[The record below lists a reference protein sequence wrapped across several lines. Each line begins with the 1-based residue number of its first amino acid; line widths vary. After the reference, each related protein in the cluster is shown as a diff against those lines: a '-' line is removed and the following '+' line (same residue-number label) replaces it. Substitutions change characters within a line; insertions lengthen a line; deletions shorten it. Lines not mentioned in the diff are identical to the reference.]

1 MSIISELYRYAA
13 LHVRSLEDYTK
24 RYLDKPQKAKADITI
39 SLSTIPSRIEKIYPA
54 LKSLMDQTMPPRRIY
69 LAIPP
74 FSIREKKAYSIPET
88 LRNCPAIQI
97 IDAKKDWGPA
107 TKLIPAL
114 RHPSTK
120 PDDIILTADDDNIY
134 PAEFVETFWQY
145 SQKLPD
151 AALSL
156 RGAPMSR
163 TVRWNDCRAF
173 KGTAI
178 SQPAAVE
185 IITGCGGI
193 MVKPKFFAAEFFD
206 YDQAPMQAFFVDDI
220 WVSGNLARNGISRYV
235 IPFRGSY
242 VYLTS
247 LTTLSGPALDKC
259 ENRGGGNDDA
269 VMDYFRPYWKLPV
282 ENSAPEK
289 NRMG

>member
-13 LHVRSLEDYTK
+13 LHVRPLEYYT
-24 RYLDKPQKAKADITI
+24 RIYLDKPETAKADITV

-88 LRNCPAIQI
+88 LRNCPAVRI
-97 IDAKKDWGPA
+97 IDAEKDWGPA

-114 RHPSTK
+114 RHPSTN

-145 SQKLPD
+145 SQQLPN

-163 TVRWNDCRAF
+163 TLRWKDCRAF
-173 KGTAI
+173 KGTSI
-178 SQPAAVE
+178 FQPAAVE
-185 IITGCGGI
+185 IINGCGGI

-206 YDQAPMQAFFVDDI
+206 YDQAPVQAFFVDDI
-220 WVSGNLARNGISRYV
+220 WVSGNLAKNGIPRYV
-235 IPFRGSY
+235 IPFRGIY

-247 LTTLSGPALDKC
+247 LTTLSGPALDKG

-269 VMDYFRPYWKLPV
+269 VMDYFRHYWKLLEP
-282 ENSAPEK
+282 NSASK
-289 NRMG
+289 

>member
-1 MSIISELYRYAA
+1 MSIISELYRYVA
-13 LHVRSLEDYTK
+13 LHVGSLDDYAK
-24 RYLDKPQKAKADITI
+24 RYLDKPESAMADITV

-74 FSIREKKAYSIPET
+74 FSIREKKAYLIPEA
-88 LRNCPAIQI
+88 LRNCTAIQI
-97 IDAKKDWGPA
+97 IDARKDWGPA

-114 RHPSTK
+114 CHPSTK

-134 PAEFVETFWQY
+134 PEEFVETFWRY
-145 SQKLPD
+145 SQKLPN

-156 RGAPMSR
+156 RGAPMSKSL
-163 TVRWNDCRAF
+163 RWKDCRAF

-193 MVKPKFFAAEFFD
+193 LVKSKFFAADFFD
-206 YDQAPMQAFFVDDI
+206 YDQAPAQAFFVDDI
-220 WVSGNLARNGISRYV
+220 WVSGNLAKNGIPRYV

-247 LTTLSGPALDKC
+247 LTTLSGPALDKG

-269 VMDYFRPYWKLPV
+269 VMDHFRPYWKLPV
-282 ENSAPEK
+282 QNSAPGK
-289 NRMG
+289 K

>member
-1 MSIISELYRYAA
+1 MFRTSELYRYVA
-13 LHVRSLEDYTK
+13 LHIRSLEYYTK
-24 RYLDKPQKAKADITI
+24 RYMLKPDSEKADITV
-39 SLSTIPSRIEKIYPA
+39 SLSTIPGRIENIYPA

-74 FSIREKKAYSIPET
+74 FSIREQKAYTIPAE
-88 LRNCPAIQI
+88 LANCEALKI
-97 IDAKKDWGPA
+97 IDAQKDWGPA

-120 PDDIILTADDDNIY
+120 PDNIILTADDDNIY
-134 PAEFVETFWQY
+134 PAEFVKTFWQY

-156 RGAPMSR
+156 RGAAMSR
-163 TVRWNDCRAF
+163 TLHWKDCRAF
-173 KGTAI
+173 KGTEI

-193 MVKPKFFAAEFFD
+193 MVKPQFFAAEFFD
-206 YDQAPMQAFFVDDI
+206 YGNAPAEAFFVDDI
-220 WVSGNLARNGISRYV
+220 WISGNLAKHDISRYV

-242 VYLTS
+242 VYLTT
-247 LTTLSGPALDKC
+247 LTTLSGPALDHG

-269 VMDYFRPYWKLPV
+269 VIDYFRSYWKLLP
-282 ENSAPEK
+282 ENK
-289 NRMG
+289 